1 MRALGV
7 DLGEKRIG
15 IAVSDSNGKVATP
28 LQVIIRSKSI
38 KQDHKKICDLVDEWE
53 ADIVVVGMPYSLNGS
68 KGLAAKTV
76 EKEVKELSS
85 ALEVP
90 VATQDERLTTVTAAK
105 ELAIQGLD
113 SKKQREVIDQVAAS
127 VILQSWLDNRT

>member
-28 LQVIIRSKSI
+28 LRVIIRSKSI

-68 KGLAAKTV
+68 KGLAAKTI

-113 SKKQREVIDQVAAS
+113 SKKQRKVIDQVAAS

>member
-38 KQDHKKICDLVDEWE
+38 KQDHKKICELVDEWE

>member
-38 KQDHKKICDLVDEWE
+38 KQDHKKICELVDEWE

-113 SKKQREVIDQVAAS
+113 SKKQRKVIDQVAAS

>member
-90 VATQDERLTTVTAAK
+90 VATQDERLTTATAAK

-113 SKKQREVIDQVAAS
+113 SKKQRKVIDQVAAS

>member
-90 VATQDERLTTVTAAK
+90 VATQDERLTNVTAAK

-113 SKKQREVIDQVAAS
+113 SKKQRKVIDQVAAS

>member
-68 KGLAAKTV
+68 KGLAAKTI

-113 SKKQREVIDQVAAS
+113 SKKQRKVIDQVAAS

>member
-38 KQDHKKICDLVDEWE
+38 KQDHKKISDLVDEWE

-113 SKKQREVIDQVAAS
+113 SKKQRKVIDQVAAS
-127 VILQSWLDNRT
+127 VILQSWLDTRT

>member
-76 EKEVKELSS
+76 EKEVEELSF

-90 VATQDERLTTVTAAK
+90 VATQDERLTTAMAAK

-113 SKKQREVIDQVAAS
+113 SKKQRKVIDQVAAS

>member
-38 KQDHKKICDLVDEWE
+38 KQAHKKICDLVDEWE

-85 ALEVP
+85 ALAVP
-90 VATQDERLTTVTAAK
+90 VATQDERLTTAMAAK

-113 SKKQREVIDQVAAS
+113 SKKQRKVIDQVAAS

>member
-38 KQDHKKICDLVDEWE
+38 KQDHKKISDLVDEWE
-53 ADIVVVGMPYSLNGS
+53 VEIVVVGMPYSLNGS

-90 VATQDERLTTVTAAK
+90 VATQDERLTTAMAAK
-105 ELAIQGLD
+105 ELAIQGRD
-113 SKKQREVIDQVAAS
+113 SKKQRKVIEQVAAS

>member
-53 ADIVVVGMPYSLNGS
+53 ADVVVVGMPYSLNGS

-90 VATQDERLTTVTAAK
+90 VATQDERFTTATAAK

-113 SKKQREVIDQVAAS
+113 SKKQRKVIDQVAAS

>member
-1 MRALGV
+1 MRALGG
-7 DLGEKRIG
+7 DFGEKRIG

-113 SKKQREVIDQVAAS
+113 SKKQRKVIDQVAAS

>member
-90 VATQDERLTTVTAAK
+90 VATQDERLTTVMAAK

-113 SKKQREVIDQVAAS
+113 SKKQRKVIDQVAA
-127 VILQSWLDNRT
+127 

>member
-28 LQVIIRSKSI
+28 LQVVIRSKSI

-90 VATQDERLTTVTAAK
+90 VATQDERLTTVMAAK

-113 SKKQREVIDQVAAS
+113 SKKQRKVIDQVAAS

>member
-53 ADIVVVGMPYSLNGS
+53 ADVVVVGMPYSLNGS

-90 VATQDERLTTVTAAK
+90 VATQDERLTTVMAAK

-113 SKKQREVIDQVAAS
+113 SKKQRKVIDQVAAS

>member
-28 LQVIIRSKSI
+28 LQVVIRSKSI

-90 VATQDERLTTVTAAK
+90 VATQDERLTTAMAAK

-113 SKKQREVIDQVAAS
+113 SKKQRKVIDQVAAS

>member
-90 VATQDERLTTVTAAK
+90 VATQDERLTTVMAAK
-105 ELAIQGLD
+105 ELAVQGLD
-113 SKKQREVIDQVAAS
+113 SKKQRKVIDQVAAS

>member
-53 ADIVVVGMPYSLNGS
+53 ADVVVVGMPYSLNGS

-113 SKKQREVIDQVAAS
+113 SKKQRKVIDQVAAS

>member
-76 EKEVKELSS
+76 EKEVEELSF

-90 VATQDERLTTVTAAK
+90 VATQDERLTTVMAAK

-113 SKKQREVIDQVAAS
+113 SKKQRKVIDQVAAS

>member
-53 ADIVVVGMPYSLNGS
+53 VDIVVVGMPYSLNGS

-90 VATQDERLTTVTAAK
+90 VATQDERLTTAIAAK

-113 SKKQREVIDQVAAS
+113 SKKQRKVIDQVAAS